1 MFKGFTGGGINDSV
15 GSVEC
20 SSDIGNLCGEA
31 GHVVPDDYVGL
42 MVTSLGVMGMLGW
55 EALASFSA
63 VGTACV

>member
-1 MFKGFTGGGINDSV
+1 VTGGGINDVV

-20 SSDIGNLCGEA
+20 GSDIGSLCGEA
-31 GHVVPDDYVGL
+31 GHVVLDDYVGL
-42 MVTSLGVMGMLGW
+42 MVTALGMVGVMGW